1 MLNLSRNSKHNKRD
15 ETPML
20 FHLKMV
26 AKIALSVSALACA
39 GLLSVLFLLMDRR
52 GSSYADI
59 VGAHSLAS
67 QNLGPAL
74 LLFGLALL
82 AFAGIVTWLI
92 ALYSSFRIAGPLYR
106 FAQNLERE
114 IEQGAVVP
122 LAIRRGDQLQR
133 EWREFEASMAA
144 LHSHFD
150 DLREAL
156 AQTEQT
162 LRAGAEMDPVSLRQT
177 VARLRDIERRA
188 QL

>member
-1 MLNLSRNSKHNKRD
+1 MNLSRNSEHNKRD

-20 FHLKMV
+20 FHLKMM

-39 GLLSVLFLLMDRR
+39 GLLSVLFLLTDRR
-52 GSSYADI
+52 GNSYADI

-106 FAQNLERE
+106 LAQNLELE
-114 IEQGAVVP
+114 IEHGPAVP
-122 LAIRRGDQLQR
+122 IAIRRGDQLQR
-133 EWREFEASMAA
+133 EWKEFAASMAA
-144 LHSHFD
+144 LHGHFG
-150 DLREAL
+150 DLRQAL

-162 LRAGAEMDPVSLRQT
+162 LQAGAEIDPVSLRQT
-177 VARLRDIERRA
+177 VARLRDIERRV